1 MTLLENEKNLD
12 FLEKN
17 SVVLTNYRITKEDG
31 NSYKIAIFLKNISS
45 IIAHYKTEPIFIIL
59 GAISLIAGV
68 VLVLHGDL
76 NSFGIASFVLCAV
89 LFAAYFLTKKHV
101 ITVSSDG
108 GEKMVI
114 EVQKKSHERIEE
126 FITNIQQAKQGKYYI
141 RSSLKPENQVVI

>member
-17 SVVLTNYRITKEDG
+17 AVVLTNFQLTQENG
-31 NSYKIAIFLKNISS
+31 NLYKISIFLKNISS
-45 IIAHYKTEPIFIIL
+45 IIAHYKTEPIFIVL
-59 GAISLIAGV
+59 STVSFIAGV
-68 VLVLHGDL
+68 VLALQGYFI
-76 NSFGIASFVLCAV
+76 SFGIASFVLCAV
-89 LFAAYFLTKKHV
+89 LTAAYFLTKKHV

-141 RSSLKPENQVVI
+141 RCS